1 MNAKERNRRRFL
13 KEGAA
18 LAGLAVGATRFA
30 GGQQLTPVE
39 TFENTKRE
47 IPARFQPTARR
58 LYGTPSPF
66 ETAKRQPK
74 TPATIGWMTPLQDLT
89 GVITPSGLHFEIG
102 MPAVDIDPRQH
113 RLLIHGLVDRPLVL
127 TPDDLKHLPSVTRV
141 YFIECAGNG
150 SPTGQAYM
158 RNGGF
163 MKNEGL
169 TLIHTHGSTS
179 CAEWTGVP
187 LSVLLREVGVQKGA
201 SWVIA
206 ESVDAGKLTRSIPL
220 EKALDDVMV
229 AYGQNG
235 EAIRPE
241 QGYPMRLL
249 VPGWEGNVSVKW
261 LRQIRVADRPYESN
275 IVRAETPGLK
285 PDAKG
290 RWWQYQVGPKSVITF
305 PSIGQHLPS
314 PGFYEIIGLAWS
326 GGGAIRKVEV
336 SIDGRRT
343 WKDARLDEPVH
354 RMAHTR
360 FRFPWTWDG
369 KETVIASRCTDER
382 GDVQPTLEELT
393 KLWGVSLEY
402 WLTASGRV
410 EFFNPINP
418 WRITPEGSVRNALY
432 PLPL

>member
-1 MNAKERNRRRFL
+1 MKAEKRARRQFL
-13 KEGAA
+13 KDGAA
-18 LAGLAVGATRFA
+18 MVGVALGA
-30 GGQQLTPVE
+30 IGSANGQKLTPVE
-39 TFENTKRE
+39 TFETTKRD
-47 IPARFQPTARR
+47 IPPRFQPTARR

-89 GVITPSGLHFEIG
+89 GVITPNGLHFEIG
-102 MPAVDIDPRQH
+102 MPAVDIDPAQH

-127 TPDDLKHLPSVTRV
+127 TREDLKHLPSVTRV
-141 YFIECAGNG
+141 HFIECAGNG

-187 LSVLLREVGVQKGA
+187 LSVLLQEVGVQKAA
-201 SWVIA
+201 SWIIA
-206 ESVDAGKLTRSIPL
+206 EGMDAGKHVRSIPL

-249 VPGWEGNVSVKW
+249 APGWEGNVSVKW
-261 LRQIRVADRPYESN
+261 LRQIRVADRPYETNEGSP
-275 IVRAETPGLK
+275 ETPGLK

-290 RWWQYQVGPKSVITF
+290 RWWQYQIGPKSVITF
-305 PSIGQHLPS
+305 PSIGQQLPG

-326 GGGAIRKVEV
+326 GGGAVRKVEV
-336 SIDGRRT
+336 TIDGGRT
-343 WKDARLDEPVH
+343 WKNARMDEPVH
-354 RMAHTR
+354 RKAHAR
-360 FRFPWTWDG
+360 FRLPWTWDG
-369 KETVIASRCTDER
+369 KETVIASRCTDDQ
-382 GDVQPTLEELT
+382 GDVQPSLEEFSRIW
-393 KLWGVSLEY
+393 KVPMEHWI
-402 WLTASGRV
+402 TATNRTDY
-410 EFFNPINP
+410 FNPINP
-418 WRITPEGSVRNALY
+418 WRITTEGKVRNALY

>member
-1 MNAKERNRRRFL
+1 MKAKELGRRRFL

-18 LAGLAVGATRFA
+18 LAGLAVGEIRSASA
-30 GGQQLTPVE
+30 QKLTPVE
-39 TFENTKRE
+39 TFETTKRE
-47 IPARFQPTARR
+47 IPPRFQPTARR

-66 ETAKRQPK
+66 ETVKRQPK

-89 GVITPSGLHFEIG
+89 GVITPNGLHFEIG

-113 RLLIHGLVDRPLVL
+113 RLLIHGLVDRPLIL
-127 TPDDLKHLPSVTRV
+127 TPEELKHLPSVTRV
-141 YFIECAGNG
+141 YFVECGGNG
-150 SPTGQAYM
+150 STSGQAYM

-169 TLIHTHGSTS
+169 TLIHTHGATS
-179 CAEWTGVP
+179 CAEWTGVL
-187 LSVLLREVGVQKGA
+187 LSTLLKEVGVRREA
-201 SWVIA
+201 SWVMG
-206 ESVDAGKLTRSIPL
+206 ESVDASKHARSIPM
-220 EKALDDVMV
+220 EKAMDDVMV

-249 VPGWEGNVSVKW
+249 VPGWDGNVNVKW
-261 LRQIRVADRPYESN
+261 LRQIRVADRPYETSGGKP
-275 IVRAETPGLK
+275 ETPGLK
-285 PDAKG
+285 PDSKG
-290 RWWQYQVGPKSVITF
+290 RWWQYQLGPKSVITF
-305 PSIGQHLPS
+305 PSIGQHLSS

-326 GGGAIRKVEV
+326 GGGAIRRVEV
-336 SIDGRRT
+336 STDGGRS

-354 RMAHTR
+354 RKAHAR

-382 GDVQPTLEELT
+382 GDVQPSLEEFS
-393 KLWGVSLEY
+393 KLWRVPLEH
-402 WLTASGRV
+402 WLTAAGRTDY
-410 EFFNPINP
+410 FNPINP
-418 WRITPEGSVRNALY
+418 WRITPEGRVRNALY